1 MRTLILDF
9 DPLQVLTIFFTW
21 LTSRFISLLLWA
33 LKGTRTPRKPPLVL
47 ILGLKDSDHEAL
59 IAILETWGT
68 PAEMLPTLVT
78 NESGQGK
85 DRACTL
91 G

>member
-1 MRTLILDF
+1 MFHIL
-9 DPLQVLTIFFTW
+9 LAV
-21 LTSRFISLLLWA
+21 R
-33 LKGTRTPRKPPLVL
+33 LKGTTTPRKPPLVL
-47 ILGLKDSDHEAL
+47 ILGLKDSEHEAL

-85 DRACTL
+85 DRAGTL
-91 G
+91 GCNMWVSLDSDC